1 MFHFSKIFFCNIVA
15 FKSRLLTFAIDSNL
29 IQIDIMKVAYIFKT
43 NMASTFQLATMILP
57 QLEQKTHGVEV
68 VGMFFFDD
76 NTYMLRKG
84 NKIGERLNQIAKET
98 GMLVMACD
106 QCAIR
111 RDLAEGSFEQCG
123 TGSVQPK
130 NMIEVGQVGCFPQLY
145 SALSG
150 NMPNMVITL

>member
-1 MFHFSKIFFCNIVA
+1 
-15 FKSRLLTFAIDSNL
+15 
-29 IQIDIMKVAYIFKT
+29 MKVAYIFKT

-76 NTYMLRKG
+76 NAHVLRRG
-84 NKIGERLNQIAKET
+84 NETGERLNKIAQES

-106 QCAIR
+106 QCALR
-111 RDLAEGSFEQCG
+111 RDLAEGEFEQCG

-145 SALSG
+145 GALAG
-150 NMPNMVITL
+150 NMPNLVITL